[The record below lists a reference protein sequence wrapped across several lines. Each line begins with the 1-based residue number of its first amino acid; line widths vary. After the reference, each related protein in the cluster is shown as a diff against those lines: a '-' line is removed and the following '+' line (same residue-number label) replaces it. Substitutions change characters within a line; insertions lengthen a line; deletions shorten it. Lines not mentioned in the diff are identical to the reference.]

1 MVFAVWSLLAV
12 IAHEAEESESKR
24 VRDVDRTLDAAYG
37 PRCRCRQM
45 EPLVGTCM
53 LRVVLLLCSVT
64 HTHCAH
70 SSCVLVWSDIQST
83 STASV
88 ESMEAF
94 VSHVTVST
102 RRCYSGVY
110 YVHLVCGRTCP

>member
-1 MVFAVWSLLAV
+1 MKHYYWVEIVVLGCCLGGVWSLLAV

-64 HTHCAH
+64 HTLCSFLLCAG
-70 SSCVLVWSDIQST
+70 LV
-83 STASV
+83 
-88 ESMEAF
+88 
-94 VSHVTVST
+94 
-102 RRCYSGVY
+102 
-110 YVHLVCGRTCP
+110 